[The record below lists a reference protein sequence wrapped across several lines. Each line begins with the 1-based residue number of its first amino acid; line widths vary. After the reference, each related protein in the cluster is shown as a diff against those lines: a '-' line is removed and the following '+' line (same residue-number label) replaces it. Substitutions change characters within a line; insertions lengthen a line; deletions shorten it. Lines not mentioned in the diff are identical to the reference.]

1 MSDNKKL
8 EAQMNLPFCQN
19 APIELPRDKQRELAA
34 ALADLLW
41 NAAVASDPTAVRPT
55 GEEL

>member
-8 EAQMNLPFCQN
+8 DAQMNLPLCQSP
-19 APIELPRDKQRELAA
+19 PIALPRDKQRELAA

-41 NAAVASDPTAVRPT
+41 NAAVASDPFAVRPT
-55 GEEL
+55 EEES